1 MTRVALIGLG
11 KMGLSHLAIIRTH
24 PDADLVAVC
33 DPTAYVLDVLTKHTG
48 LKGYADYRA
57 LLDEEEPDAI
67 VIATPSRF
75 HAEMV
80 QAALER
86 DIHVYCEKPF
96 CLDVAEGR
104 RLARF
109 SRTEHT
115 PGRIE
120 LRAEERNPNFPFT
133 LDLRR

>member
-11 KMGLSHLAIIRTH
+11 KMGLSHLAIVRTH

-57 LLDEEEPDAI
+57 LLDEEELDAI
-67 VIATPSRF
+67 VIAAPSRF

-86 DIHVYCEKPF
+86 DIHV
-96 CLDVAEGR
+96 
-104 RLARF
+104 
-109 SRTEHT
+109 
-115 PGRIE
+115 
-120 LRAEERNPNFPFT
+120 
-133 LDLRR
+133 

>member
-33 DPTAYVLDVLTKHTG
+33 DPTAYILDVLTKHTG
-48 LKGYADYRA
+48 LKGYADYRT
-57 LLDEEEPDAI
+57 LLDEEELDAI

-96 CLDVAEGR
+96 CGAC
-104 RLARF
+104 
-109 SRTEHT
+109 
-115 PGRIE
+115 
-120 LRAEERNPNFPFT
+120 
-133 LDLRR
+133 